1 MNKSPDQH
9 RTSIPHPLEAHMN
22 IRKLNTVVVE
32 DDPVHAQLLR
42 HLIQHTPEL
51 GPVEFCSTAEEA
63 LGTLSTREVDLL
75 LLDVGLPGASGFE
88 LLDQLSSPPQVIITT
103 ADGNHAI
110 EGFERGVVDLLV
122 KPFTLERL
130 LRSIH
135 RAKARS
141 MAGSVQLPVAP
152 PVQGTAALLNL
163 RSGRRTVR
171 ISASTVLMA
180 EALGNH
186 VKLHLKDR
194 IMVVNCTMKKMESEL
209 PKDRFVRVH
218 RSYIIAID
226 SALAVVSNVVFT
238 ALGEVP
244 LGAMYRKDLRER
256 MAELQHR
263 QTPQP

>member
-1 MNKSPDQH
+1 
-9 RTSIPHPLEAHMN
+9 MN
-22 IRKLNTVVVE
+22 IRKLNTVIVE

-42 HLIQHTPEL
+42 HLIRHIPEL
-51 GPVEFCSTAEEA
+51 GPVGFCSTAEEA
-63 LGTLSTREVDLL
+63 LGTLSTGEVDLL

-110 EGFERGVVDLLV
+110 EGFERGVIDLLV

-135 RAKARS
+135 RAKARYKAS
-141 MAGSVQLPVAP
+141 ELQQSGTP
-152 PVQGTAALLNL
+152 PVQGTPAMLNL

-171 ISASTVLMA
+171 IPASTVLMA

-194 IMVVNCTMKKMESEL
+194 ILVVNCTMKKMEIEL

-218 RSYIIAID
+218 RSYIIVID
-226 SALAVVSNVVFT
+226 SALEVVSNVVFT

-256 MAELQHR
+256 MADLPDR
-263 QTPQP
+263 QKPQP